1 MKAGEILQA
10 AMLRIEPDALLLKVP
25 DGTEV
30 RVVPDL
36 KQIFVPGKQ
45 VAVFISHRD
54 REGRFWGSMETPLLA
69 LGEVAF
75 LEVKSM
81 SREGAFFD
89 WGLEKPLFCP
99 AGLIIGVVRPGMLA
113 AVRLIEDPR
122 SNGLIATMQW
132 KSGVRA
138 AGEDYAKGREVE
150 VLVMESHELGF
161 LVLADQWYQ
170 GIVYANQVFQ
180 PLRPGQHLQGWV
192 NQLRPDGK
200 LDILLRKPGYREVP
214 DAARELLQKIQ
225 QAGGRLELGDKS
237 PADEVYR
244 QLGISKKVFKQAL
257 GNLYKAGKVGMLGQ
271 RCWLLDEADE

>member
-25 DGTEV
+25 DGTEI

-36 KQIFVPGKQ
+36 KQIFIAGKQ
-45 VAVFISHRD
+45 VPVFVSHCD
-54 REGRFWGSMETPLLA
+54 REGRFWGSLETPLLA
-69 LGEVAF
+69 LGEVEF
-75 LEVKSM
+75 LQVKSM

-99 AGLIIGVVRPGMLA
+99 AGLVIGVVRQGMLA
-113 AVRLIEDPR
+113 AVRLMEDPR
-122 SNGLIATMQW
+122 SQGMIGTMQW

-150 VLVMESHELGF
+150 ILVMESHELGF